1 MLFSI
6 LLLYLIKSNFIF
18 SIFYFIVST
27 WFSIGCLI
35 YFFREDFYYNLKGD
49 PEPVYQS
56 YIIFFITLFIISFF
70 LRKKYFIF
78 LQKNIK
84 YYNSELYILL
94 IAQYVG
100 FAIFTSGFS
109 SLPIFS
115 DNIDAGRSTIQT
127 GSAVGIGWV
136 LMVLGSINFSRI
148 LRNTYSL
155 NKMERIFYV
164 LITYFPFV
172 VYGGRSLIIFPLIVH
187 ILTLLILNK
196 TKFNPVYLFLSFIFS
211 VPMLMYFSVW
221 REFGYVDLDNFQH
234 LNYMFADAFSE
245 FRISVNVSNNI
256 SDDFNFLMNVI
267 SGQIPSFFYEL
278 VGLSKSD
285 YYVNIGR
292 LVTEATDYSDFDAG
306 IRIGLIGE
314 FFNIGF
320 ISKILLV
327 LTLFIWFNKTSFS
340 EISIIVTV
348 CIIMSSVYGINFLM
362 NGLQFFIYGNII
374 MYFISNG
381 KSNFRTS

>member
-1 MLFSI
+1 MLLSI
-6 LLLYLIKSNFIF
+6 FHIYLIKSNFIF
-18 SIFYFIVST
+18 SIFYFIIST
-27 WFSIGCLI
+27 WFSIGSLI
-35 YFFREDFYYNLKGD
+35 YFFREEFYYNLKGD
-49 PEPVYQS
+49 PEPIFQTYILFFVLL
-56 YIIFFITLFIISFF
+56 IIFSFF
-70 LRKKYFIF
+70 LKKRYFIF

-84 YYNSELYILL
+84 YYNSQFYLLL

-115 DNIDAGRSTIQT
+115 ENIDAGRSIIQSGT
-127 GSAVGIGWV
+127 GVGIGWV

-148 LRNTYSL
+148 LRDAYSL
-155 NKMERIFYV
+155 NKTEKIFYLFV
-164 LITYFPFV
+164 TYFPFV
-172 VYGGRSLIIFPLIVH
+172 VYGGRSLLIFPLIVH

-196 TKFNPVYLFLSFIFS
+196 IKFRPVYLFLSFILFI
-211 VPMLMYFSVW
+211 PLLMYFSVW

-256 SDDFNFLMNVI
+256 NEDFNFLINVI

-314 FFNIGF
+314 FFNIGL
-320 ISKILLV
+320 ISKILLI
-327 LTLFIWFNKTSFS
+327 LLLFVWFNKTSFS

-374 MYFISNG
+374 MYFISNE
-381 KSNFRTS
+381 KSSI